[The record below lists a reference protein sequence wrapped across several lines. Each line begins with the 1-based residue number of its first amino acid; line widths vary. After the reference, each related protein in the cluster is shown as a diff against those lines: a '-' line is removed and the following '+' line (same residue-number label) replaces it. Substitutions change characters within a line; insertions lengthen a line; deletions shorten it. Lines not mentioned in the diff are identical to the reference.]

1 MVSSGMTVCK
11 LKGLFHTQISYP
23 QQTLKTVLSL
33 GINFKI
39 GGDAIVNLILA
50 PTFYNSE
57 VEAEK
62 G

>member
-1 MVSSGMTVCK
+1 MTVCK
-11 LKGLFHTQISYP
+11 LKGLFHTQILYP
-23 QQTLKTVLSL
+23 QQSLKTVLSL

-39 GGDAIVNLILA
+39 GRDPIVHLVLA

-57 VEAEK
+57 VEAKK